1 MNTFAKNNTQ
11 PKPRTKPSA
20 NDIENSVLGAILTE
34 REVIN
39 NIFGEL
45 NKDLFYEN
53 KNRIIYDA
61 IVYLFC
67 NSKPIDVRTVNKQV
81 QAMGLSE
88 QVSANYILA
97 LGYEVITS
105 SSIDTYI
112 RILKE
117 YATRRHLITLA
128 EEALKD
134 AFDMQKDVFE
144 VLEKADTDLVKITN
158 DTFGQDSFT
167 AMDDAVIQAIDKAQ
181 LAYQNGGTLTL
192 SSGVEAWDKII
203 GGFFAGELSIVAGRP
218 SMGKTTVA
226 MHLLRTIAM
235 SQRNVG
241 FMSLEMSTESLAN
254 KEIITE
260 FHRHDPNCTLDVIRL
275 RMGKVSPQENDMLT
289 HVKENVNQYLH
300 RIKVSQKSSMTL
312 GGIKSKAKELVRKHD
327 IKILVIDY
335 LQLIGDDQSRK
346 NDNRNLEIERIAN
359 GLKTLSKELSIP
371 IIALAQLNRGVENRT
386 SKIPQLSDLRDSGG
400 LEQAADNITF
410 LYRPEYYEILQ
421 DDAGNSTAGLL
432 ELVVAKNR
440 NGQTGKA
447 SSQINLKAGTMQPQN
462 VDFSFLEKA
471 KNKNN
476 APVSTPQTEGEKG
489 DDLPF

>member
-1 MNTFAKNNTQ
+1 MKTFEKNSTQ
-11 PKPRTKPSA
+11 PKARMKPSDTELESA
-20 NDIENSVLGAILTE
+20 VLGAILID
-34 REVIN
+34 REFIN

-45 NKDLFYEN
+45 NKEMFYDP

-61 IVYLFC
+61 IVHLFC
-67 NSKPIDVRTVNKQV
+67 NSKPIDMLTVNKRV
-81 QAMGLSE
+81 REMGQSE
-88 QVSANYILA
+88 ACPPVYIS
-97 LGYEVITS
+97 EITS
-105 SSIDTYI
+105 GVASSYNSARHIQ
-112 RILKE
+112 ILKE
-117 YATRRHLITLA
+117 YATRRQLITLA
-128 EEALKD
+128 EEAMEG

-144 VLEKADTDLVKITN
+144 TLEKADTNLVKIAN
-158 DTFGQDSFT
+158 DTFSEDNFISIDDS
-167 AMDDAVIQAIDKAQ
+167 AIQAIEKAQ
-181 LAYQNGGTLTL
+181 LAYKNGGLRTLP
-192 SSGVEAWDKII
+192 SGVEAWDSII
-203 GGFFAGELSIVAGRP
+203 GGFFPGELSIVAGRP

-235 SQRNVG
+235 RRQNVG
-241 FMSLEMSTESLAN
+241 FMSLEMSTESLSN

-260 FHRHDPNCTLDVIRL
+260 FHRLDPNCTLDVIRL
-275 RMGKVSPQENDMLT
+275 RMGKLSTQENDMLT
-289 HVKENVNQYLH
+289 HIKENINQHLH

-335 LQLIGDDQSRK
+335 LQLIGDEQSRK

-371 IIALAQLNRGVENRT
+371 IVALAQLNRGVENRT

-421 DDAGNSTAGLL
+421 DDKGNSTAGLI

-447 SSQINLKAGTMQPQN
+447 SAQINLKAGTMDAHTHQ
-462 VDFSFLEKA
+462 VDFSFLEK
-471 KNKNN
+471 
-476 APVSTPQTEGEKG
+476 EKKQK
-489 DDLPF
+489 